1 MKEKLSFRH
10 MLRLM
15 RYFWRTEKH
24 LYKRLFLGLVAFYV
38 FKSMLFWL
46 AGRFFSLEYTRGLYV
61 FFNDEWVFWG
71 FILIS
76 AAYMFASLGRKQ
88 TATTTLV
95 LPASNL
101 EKYLSRVVYATLG
114 IWLLAFAA
122 RVTAHVITS
131 IPMLIDTLF
140 LGGEVSLRQIVF
152 GYILPGQWVLFSSYW
167 GTTPLLGFLR
177 YVFLSGTM
185 ALWPWSVF
193 TLSGL
198 LFCRNGWL
206 WAIPTLFVGV
216 GIAYFVFEKLI
227 SKTWAWEHD
236 TLLMLLFVAVIYLFS
251 AFNYWLGYRCFCRAQ
266 VVTCKS
272 MRL

>member
-1 MKEKLSFRH
+1 MKENLSLRH

-24 LYKRLFLGLVAFYV
+24 LYKRLFLGLAAFYV
-38 FKSMLFWL
+38 FKSILFWL
-46 AGRFFSLEYTRGLYV
+46 LARFFSLEYTRGLYI

-76 AAYMFASLGRKQ
+76 AAYMFASLGHKQ

-101 EKYLSRVVYATLG
+101 EKYLSRVVYATVG
-114 IWLLAFAA
+114 IWLLAFVA

-177 YVFLSGTM
+177 YFFMTSTM

-198 LFCRNGWL
+198 LFRRNGWL

-216 GIAYFVFEKLI
+216 GIAYLVFEKLI
-227 SKTWAWEHD
+227 SKTWASEHD
-236 TLLMLLFVAVIYLFS
+236 TLLILLFAAVVYLFS

-266 VVTCKS
+266 VITDKPT
-272 MRL
+272 RL

>member
-1 MKEKLSFRH
+1 MKEKISFHH
-10 MLRLM
+10 MQQLV
-15 RYFWRTEKH
+15 RYYWRTEKH
-24 LYKRLFLGLVAFYV
+24 LYKRLFLGLAAFYV
-38 FKSMLFWL
+38 FKSILFWL
-46 AGRFFSLEYTRGLYV
+46 LARFFSLEYTRGLYV
-61 FFNDEWVFWG
+61 FLNDEWVFWG

-88 TATTTLV
+88 TATTMLV

-101 EKYLSRVVYATLG
+101 EKYLSRVLFATVG

-122 RVTAHVITS
+122 RVTANAITS

-140 LGGEVSLRQIVF
+140 FGGETPLRRVVF
-152 GYILPGQWVLFSSYW
+152 RYILPGHWVIFSSSW

-177 YVFLSGTM
+177 YFFMTGTT

-198 LFCRNGWL
+198 LFRRHGWL
-206 WAIPTLFVGV
+206 WAIPALFAG
-216 GIAYFVFEKLI
+216 GGLAYLVFEKLI
-227 SKTWAWEHD
+227 SKTWATEHD
-236 TLLMLLFVAVIYLFS
+236 TLFMLLFVSVIYLFS